1 MVNNTRL
8 PSIRGRLIQ
17 SLLWSSVAFG
27 LLTALVV
34 WFVIAHEMGEL
45 MDQELRE
52 TSEIFHNVLAAQPG
66 FAYGASSAT
75 QHFDY
80 EKHLIWQVVDAST
93 GQVRSRSHKA
103 PATALQTAPTAQV
116 AWTAD
121 GRWRAFSSAF
131 PQSPQHFLVV
141 AQSRQER
148 NEARS
153 EVALYTL
160 VAALSMGLFSALWM
174 NWRIRQELRPLA
186 ALSHDVQR
194 YDPLHPDTAPRVEPR
209 AELLPIEQSIADL
222 GHRLARRIVSERA
235 FTAHAAHALRTPV
248 AGIDVQL
255 ALAIKE
261 APEPLQPR
269 LQRAREAAGR
279 LGRVMQALL
288 TMFRSGIEPQRQDV
302 DLRQLLDALAFHD
315 MAITIH
321 QHTRLA
327 ADPDLLAAALLNLL
341 DNAHRFHA
349 RQVTITT
356 LQAGAHS
363 ILRVQDDGDGCPPAT
378 RALLQQALRQQAY
391 GDSSGMR
398 GLGLV
403 LTDLVAR
410 AHGGQTVL
418 PECVSGF
425 TIELHW
431 PAP

>member
-75 QHFDY
+75 QHFDS

-93 GQVRSRSHKA
+93 GQVRGRSHKA

-131 PQSPQHFLVV
+131 PQSPRHFLVV

-153 EVALYTL
+153 EVVLYTL

-279 LGRVMQALL
+279 LGRAMQALL
-288 TMFRSGIEPQRQDV
+288 TKQNVKLVAMADAFRDNIDRCYKALNADDISDITDEVKNVKNRIDV
-302 DLRQLLDALAFHD
+302 PEERKFVGFDAYKH
-315 MAITIH
+315 AIA
-321 QHTRLA
+321 A
-327 ADPDLLAAALLNLL
+327 ADVVLL
-341 DNAHRFHA
+341 
-349 RQVTITT
+349 TT
-356 LQAGAHS
+356 
-363 ILRVQDDGDGCPPAT
+363 PPGFRPIHFEEAVKQNKHIFMEKPVAT
-378 RALLQQALRQQAY
+378 
-391 GDSSGMR
+391 D
-398 GLGLV
+398 
-403 LTDLVAR
+403 
-410 AHGGQTVL
+410 
-418 PECVSGF
+418 
-425 TIELHW
+425 
-431 PAP
+431 PAPYPTRTGRGSEAAPAGPSVLIGSI